1 MRAGTISGLLA
12 GLAVIAALCAGA
24 QERTAVNVS
33 AATAGTATTV
43 KPAPAKGLGES
54 SSAPSAKP
62 EAAASEANARIEG
75 EKRFKSNC
83 GRCHSAPQKFPPRMT
98 ATVMR
103 HMRVKAPLTEDDTK
117 LILRYLSE

>member
-1 MRAGTISGLLA
+1 MRMTAISGLLA
-12 GLAVIAALCAGA
+12 GMAMLAALCGAA

-33 AATAGTATTV
+33 ATTAGTAATV
-43 KPAPAKGLGES
+43 KSAPAKALGES
-54 SSAPSAKP
+54 TSSTGAKP
-62 EAAASEANARIEG
+62 AAAAAEATARIEG

-83 GRCHSAPQKFPPRMT
+83 GRCHSAPQKFSPRMM

-103 HMRVKAPLTEDDTK
+103 HMRVKASLTEEDTK